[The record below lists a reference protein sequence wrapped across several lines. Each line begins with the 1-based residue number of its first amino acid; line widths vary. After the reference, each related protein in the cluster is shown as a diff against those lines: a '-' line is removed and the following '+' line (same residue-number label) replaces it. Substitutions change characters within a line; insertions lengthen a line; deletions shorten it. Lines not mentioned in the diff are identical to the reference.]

1 MNDTKYFCDVTTL
14 TSKERERYRG
24 FEKQLPDKIKSISEV
39 PNGYVLS
46 FPMNSENYTLF
57 AEFVTYESRCCSF
70 LSFAL
75 KVNSEEDLATLDIT
89 GPEDAKQFIQAEL
102 GLG

>member
-1 MNDTKYFCDVTTL
+1 MNDTKYFCNLTAL
-14 TSKERERYRG
+14 TSEERERYQE
-24 FEKQLPDKIKSISEV
+24 FEKLLFNKVKSISEV
-39 PNGYVLS
+39 PNGYAIS
-46 FPMNSENYTLF
+46 FPMNPQSYTLF
-57 AEFVTYESRCCSF
+57 AEFVAYESRCCSF

-75 KVNSEEDLATLDIT
+75 KVNSGEDLAILDIT